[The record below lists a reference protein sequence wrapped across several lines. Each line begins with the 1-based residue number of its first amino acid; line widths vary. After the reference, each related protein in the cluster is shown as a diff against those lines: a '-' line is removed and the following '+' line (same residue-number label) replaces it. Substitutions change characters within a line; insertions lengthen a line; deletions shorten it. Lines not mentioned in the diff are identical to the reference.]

1 MMSMP
6 ISIRVSVGVH
16 PGSRGVGPNSPVVR
30 TMISCT
36 CMCWGFKELCF
47 IYLEGPALTEV
58 FHPMEYEENFS
69 GTLNVEVRV
78 CHRHEHCATLH
89 IRAARLDQ
97 PTF

>member
-1 MMSMP
+1 MYM
-6 ISIRVSVGVH
+6 
-16 PGSRGVGPNSPVVR
+16 VVLR
-30 TMISCT
+30 
-36 CMCWGFKELCF
+36 FKELCF